1 MKANSKNLKKSST
14 PDFTCG
20 LDATLR
26 LISGKWKPLIIF
38 FLCGSCK
45 RYGELKRCIKGVS
58 HKVLIQQLKDLESD
72 GVVLRTDYQ
81 EVPPRVDYRLTPL
94 GESLAA
100 AMVPLCEWGN
110 ENWDTISAAVSR
122 RKGSPK

>member
-1 MKANSKNLKKSST
+1 MKKTSKNSKKSEAPVFS
-14 PDFTCG
+14 CG

-26 LISGKWKPLIIF
+26 LISGKWKPLILF
-38 FLCGSCK
+38 FLRDSCK

-72 GVVLRTDYQ
+72 GIVLRTDYQ

-94 GESLAA
+94 GDSLAV
-100 AMVPLCEWGN
+100 AMVGLCEWGN
-110 ENWDTISAAVSR
+110 ENRDAITEAVSR
-122 RKGSPK
+122 R